1 MENSDIKIEYK
12 KFNSFL
18 KDYIRTMSRGW
29 LFMRI
34 QEQYNKGDEIDFSI
48 KVSGLQIE
56 LKAKGIVVFIGK
68 NAQNIS
74 GTGLKFIFDKDTNT
88 YLKKNVPL
96 VINDKFGAVW
106 GPKICLFMEGEK

>member
-34 QEQYNKGDEIDFSI
+34 QEQYNDGDEVYFSI
-48 KVSGLQIE
+48 KVSGLKHE
-56 LKAKGIVVFIGK
+56 LKAKGKVVFNGK
-68 NAQNIS
+68 NAEGIS
-74 GTGLKFIFDKDTNT
+74 GSGLKFIFDEETNT
-88 YLKKNVPL
+88 YLEKNIPL
-96 VINDKFGAVW
+96 IIKDKYGAVW
-106 GPKICLFMEGEK
+106 GPKICSFMEEDK

>member
-34 QEQYNKGDEIDFSI
+34 QEQYREGDEVNFSI
-48 KVSGLQIE
+48 KVNGLQQE
-56 LKAKGIVVFIGK
+56 LKAVGNVVFNGK
-68 NAQNIS
+68 NSEGVS
-74 GTGLKFIFDKDTNT
+74 GTGLKFNFIEETKD
-88 YLKKNVPL
+88 YLKKNIPL
-96 VINDKFGAVW
+96 VINDKYGPVW
-106 GPKICLFMEGEK
+106 GPKVHSFFEEDK

>member
-34 QEQYNKGDEIDFSI
+34 QEQYKENDEVNFSI
-48 KVSGLQIE
+48 KVQGLQQE
-56 LKAKGIVVFIGK
+56 LKASGNVIYNGK
-68 NAQNIS
+68 NEEGVV
-74 GTGLKFIFDKDTNT
+74 GTGLKFDFTESTKKYLDKNI
-88 YLKKNVPL
+88 PL
-96 VINDKFGAVW
+96 VINDKYGSVW
-106 GPKICLFMEGEK
+106 GPKICSFMEESE